1 MAEKRKDN
9 KGRVLRTGESQ
20 RSNGSYMYRYT
31 DPNGKRRY
39 IYDKDLNSLREQIKK
54 IEKDLQDGIDF
65 EAGNIT
71 VIELLE
77 KYLHQKRN
85 LKKQTKVAYEQILS
99 NIRKHKIANR
109 KVKDIKTSDAK
120 EFYISLHDSGLSR
133 GTISNY
139 RNLLRPAFAMAVEDE
154 LIRKNPFETNL
165 SFIQNDAV
173 TKIALTETQEKL
185 FLKFIEGHKTLKK
198 YYDIDV
204 ILFETGL
211 RVGEMVGITTDCID
225 LKNRT
230 LKIKQQICMGF
241 HGDPFISDTKTKSG
255 EREIY
260 ISDKAY
266 RSFVNLLQR
275 RKSFPEKII
284 DGRGKF
290 LLLSDTNCG
299 IIPASTIRYHLKTA
313 SAKIKKIHPD
323 FPEVTPHICR
333 HTFCTKM
340 IDKGID
346 PKTLQYL
353 MGHANV
359 SITLDRY
366 THKSNEKALETMKI
380 ITASG

>member
-9 KGRVLRTGESQ
+9 KGRVLRAGESQ

-31 DPNGKRRY
+31 DIHGQRKY
-39 IYDKDLNSLREQIKK
+39 VYDKDLNSLRNKIKK

-77 KYLHQKRN
+77 KYLRQKLN
-85 LKKQTKVAYEQILS
+85 IKKQTKASYEQILS
-99 NIRKHKIANR
+99 NIRKNKIANR
-109 KVKDIKTSDAK
+109 KVKHIKTSDAK
-120 EFYISLHDSGLSR
+120 EFYISLHDSGLSK

-139 RNLLRPAFAMAVEDE
+139 RNILRPAFAMAVEDE

-165 SFIQNDAV
+165 SFLQNDAV
-173 TKIALTETQEKL
+173 TKIALTETQEYQ

-211 RVGEMVGITTDCID
+211 RVGEMVGLTTDCID

-230 LKIKQQICMGF
+230 LKVTQQICMGF
-241 HGDPFISDTKTKSG
+241 HGEPFLSDTKSKSG

-266 RSFVNLLQR
+266 KSFVNLLQR

-284 DGRGKF
+284 DGKGKF

-299 IIPASTIRYHLKTA
+299 IVPASTIRYHLKTA
-313 SAKIKKIHPD
+313 SEKIKMIYPD

-366 THKSNEKALETMKI
+366 THKSNEKAIETMRV
-380 ITASG
+380 ITSSG

>member
-1 MAEKRKDN
+1 MSEKRKDN
-9 KGRVLRTGESQ
+9 KGRILRTGESQ

-31 DPNGKRRY
+31 DINGKRKY
-39 IYDKDLNSLREQIKK
+39 IYDKDLNSLRDQIRK

-71 VIELLE
+71 VLELLE
-77 KYLHQKRN
+77 KYLYQKRN

-109 KVKDIKTSDAK
+109 KVKNIKTSDAK
-120 EFYISLHDSGLSR
+120 EFYISLHDSGLSK

-139 RNLLRPAFAMAVEDE
+139 RNILRPAFAMAVEDE

-173 TKIALTETQEKL
+173 TKIALTEAQERL
-185 FLKFIEGHKTLKK
+185 FLKFVEEHKTLKK

-225 LKNRT
+225 LKSRT
-230 LKIKQQICMGF
+230 LKIKQQVCMGF

-275 RKSFPEKII
+275 RKAFPEKII
-284 DGRGKF
+284 DGKGKF
-290 LLLSDTNCG
+290 LLLSNTNCG
-299 IIPASTIRYHLKTA
+299 IIPANTIRYHLKTA
-313 SAKIKKIHPD
+313 SAKIKAIHPD

-333 HTFCTKM
+333 HTFCTRM

-366 THKSNEKALETMKI
+366 THKSNEKALETMKAI
-380 ITASG
+380 MASG

>member
-9 KGRVLRTGESQ
+9 KGRILHTGESQ

-31 DPNGKRRY
+31 DINGKRKY
-39 IYDKDLNSLREQIKK
+39 IYDKDLNSLRDQIKK

-65 EAGNIT
+65 EAGNMT
-71 VIELLE
+71 VLELLE
-77 KYLHQKRN
+77 KYLNQKRN
-85 LKKQTKVAYEQILS
+85 LKKQTKTAYEQILS
-99 NIRKHKIANR
+99 NIKKYKIANR

-120 EFYISLHDSGLSR
+120 EFYISLHDSGLSK

-139 RNLLRPAFAMAVEDE
+139 RNILRPAFAMAVEDE
-154 LIRKNPFETNL
+154 LIRKNPFDTNL
-165 SFIQNDAV
+165 SFIQSDAV
-173 TKIALTETQEKL
+173 TKIALTETQEHQ
-185 FLKFIEGHKTLKK
+185 FLKFIEEHKTLKK

-266 RSFVNLLQR
+266 QSFVNLLQR

-313 SAKIKKIHPD
+313 SAKIKMKYPD

-333 HTFCTKM
+333 HTFCTRM

-346 PKTLQYL
+346 PKTLQYI

-366 THKSNEKALETMKI
+366 THKSNEKALETMRI

>member
-185 FLKFIEGHKTLKK
+185 FLKFIEEHKTLKK

>member
-173 TKIALTETQEKL
+173 TKIALTETEEKL
-185 FLKFIEGHKTLKK
+185 FLKFIEEHKTLKK

-284 DGRGKF
+284 DGKGKF

>member
-9 KGRVLRTGESQ
+9 KGRILRAGESQ

-31 DPNGKRRY
+31 DINGKRRY
-39 IYDKDLNSLREQIKK
+39 IYDKDLNSLRNQIKK

-77 KYLHQKRN
+77 KYLCQKRN
-85 LKKQTKVAYEQILS
+85 IKKQTKASYNQILS

-109 KVKDIKTSDAK
+109 KVKDIKKSDAT
-120 EFYISLHDSGLSR
+120 EFYISLHDSGLSK

-139 RNLLRPAFAMAVEDE
+139 RNLLRPAFAMAVDDE

-165 SFIQNDAV
+165 SFLQNDAV
-173 TKIALTETQEKL
+173 VKMALTEMQEQQ

-211 RVGEMVGITTDCID
+211 RVGEMVGLTTDCID

-230 LKIKQQICMGF
+230 LQVKHQVGMGF
-241 HGDPFISDTKTKSG
+241 HGEPYVSATKSKSG

-266 RSFVNLLQR
+266 QAFVNLLKR

-284 DGRGKF
+284 DGKGKF

-299 IIPASTIRYHLKTA
+299 IIPANTIRYHLKTA
-313 SAKIKKIHPD
+313 SAKIKATYPD

-340 IDKGID
+340 IDRGID

-366 THKSNEKALETMKI
+366 THKSSEKAIEAMRDVMI
-380 ITASG
+380 SG

>member
-99 NIRKHKIANR
+99 NIRKYKIANR
-109 KVKDIKTSDAK
+109 KVKNIKTSDAK

-173 TKIALTETQEKL
+173 TKIALTETEEKL
-185 FLKFIEGHKTLKK
+185 FLKFIEEHKTLKK

-284 DGRGKF
+284 DGKGKF

>member
-9 KGRVLRTGESQ
+9 KGRILRAGESQ

-31 DPNGKRRY
+31 DINGKRKY
-39 IYDKDLNSLREQIKK
+39 IYDKDLNSLRNQIKK

-77 KYLHQKRN
+77 KYLGQKRN
-85 LKKQTKVAYEQILS
+85 IKKQTKSQYEQILS

-109 KVKDIKTSDAK
+109 KVKDIKKSDAK
-120 EFYISLHDSGLSR
+120 EFYISLHDSGLSK

-139 RNLLRPAFAMAVEDE
+139 RNILRPAFAIAVDDE
-154 LIRKNPFETNL
+154 LIRKNPFETDL
-165 SFIQNDAV
+165 SFLQNDA
-173 TKIALTETQEKL
+173 TLKTALTEVQEDL
-185 FLKFIEGHKTLKK
+185 FLQFIEKHKTLNK

-230 LKIKQQICMGF
+230 LKIKQQVCMGF
-241 HGDPFISDTKTKSG
+241 HGQPFVSDTKSKSG

-266 RSFVNLLQR
+266 KSFVNLLNR

-284 DGRGKF
+284 DGKGKF

-299 IIPASTIRYHLKTA
+299 IVPASTIRYHLKTA
-313 SAKIKKIHPD
+313 SAKIKTVHPD

-340 IDKGID
+340 IEKGID

-353 MGHANV
+353 MGHANI

-366 THKSNEKALETMKI
+366 THKSNDKAIEAMKNI
-380 ITASG
+380 IASC

>member
-185 FLKFIEGHKTLKK
+185 FLKFIEEHKTLKK

-284 DGRGKF
+284 DGKGKF